1 MLPNHAKLE
10 TTTRY
15 KHKVNREKK
24 KTNLKGIC
32 FAKCFV
38 KNRQLLR
45 RNPHFGSFVQYLFF
59 VTSEDRTLKFG
70 LKFKL
75 MGMRYRWRPISVS
88 LNKYSF

>member
-45 RNPHFGSFVQYLFF
+45 RNPYFGSFVQYLFF
-59 VTSEDRTLKFG
+59 VMSDRGRTLKFG

-75 MGMRYRWRPISVS
+75 MGMAW
-88 LNKYSF
+88 L